1 MINHLKMK
9 SLINHTKRGYF
20 NSQNFEKLIAV
31 KTIGDGFSF
40 RAYLENEASRQKLS
54 PWHDLPLK
62 LTGSETDHF
71 VAFFE
76 ISKYLLIQPD

>member
-1 MINHLKMK
+1 MK
-9 SLINHTKRGYF
+9 SLTNTIKRGYF

-31 KTIGDGFSF
+31 KTLGEGFSF

-62 LTGSETDHF
+62 LSASETDHF

-76 ISKYLLIQPD
+76 ISK